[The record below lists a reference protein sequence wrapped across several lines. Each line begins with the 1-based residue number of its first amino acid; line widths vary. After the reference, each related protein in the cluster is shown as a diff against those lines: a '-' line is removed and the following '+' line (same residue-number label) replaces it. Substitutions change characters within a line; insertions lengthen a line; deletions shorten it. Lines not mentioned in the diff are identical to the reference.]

1 MKTHIIS
8 EIDKLIVAMRPKVP
22 SSIVLYPADYQE
34 YLKEAHRL
42 ENLSDEET
50 VIKPD
55 SYRGIEVCPLYGDCF
70 YQGGA
75 NA

>member
-8 EIDKLIVAMRPKVP
+8 EINKLIAAMRPKVP
-22 SSIVLYPADYQE
+22 SSIVLYPADYQA
-34 YLKEAHRL
+34 YQREAYRL
-42 ENLSDEET
+42 LRLSGDETE
-50 VIKPD
+50 IKPET
-55 SYRGIEVCPLYGDCF
+55 YRGIAVMPLYGDCF